1 MARDGG
7 GGFTLVD
14 FSVPTRDLPVSHPVA
29 EAPLCGDCHTQELC
43 FFDPL
48 CGGCQDLLLDS
59 KTTIAELFAVMRQWI
74 PQTQR
79 NLPSLTREI
88 LRRGANVN
96 DRDSLTDLSLL
107 HYACKSGA
115 AGIGNE
121 TAASNLVNS
130 LLQKGA
136 DVEMRCRWTNMNS
149 LHYAVYFDVAQVAD
163 LLATHAPALVQSTCS
178 EFNGGNAL
186 HIAAANLSL
195 QSVRVLLEHKANAS
209 LKDLAGKLP
218 YECVPTDV
226 PVKLKNTALEMV
238 TLLKDAAEKSIEN
251 MQTANITIVMSSKSQ
266 AAAKPKPPDTLQSK
280 EQAGSSRLL
289 PSKAL
294 LPPSNKPSVPSPKP
308 RISRAPPKPPTPV
321 LTPCVEV
328 TTASPVPS
336 DVAASSQGS
345 SGVVG
350 GEVTLATLGLKIG
363 DSVLVDATSAKPKQG
378 TIRFY
383 GPTEFSQGQW
393 AGVDLEDDTGK
404 NDGSSGGIRYFT
416 CKPKH
421 GLFVQL
427 NRISK
432 PPPAKAASRK
442 KALDK
447 RDSIETTNKAIESH
461 SQVSMNT
468 ELKVGDRVIVSG
480 NKQGILKFAG
490 TVKFAPGFWL
500 GVELDLPQ
508 GSCDGSRYGVEY
520 FKCKPS
526 HGLFSLPSKVK
537 SLSIS
542 QSVANSNRP
551 PAIEDTS
558 VAQSVAE
565 KPPVASDSTD
575 SASPLVDTTAHI
587 SSAARKKFTA
597 PTPSGRKGGEGM
609 GTTPSGRVERVWG
622 LHLQEG
628 WRGYGDYTFR
638 KGGEGMGTTPSGRVE
653 RVWGLHL
660 QEGWRGYGDYTF
672 RKVGEGMGLHLQEGW
687 RGYGDYTFRKG
698 GEGMG
703 TTPSGR
709 LERVWGLHLQEG
721 WRGYGDYTFRKV
733 GEGMEITPS
742 GRLERVW
749 GLHLQEGWR
758 GYGDYT
764 FRKVG
769 EGMGIT
775 PSGRLERVWRLH
787 LQEGWRGYGDCTL
800 HLQEGW
806 RGYGD
811 YTFRKVGEGMEI
823 APYTFRKVG
832 EGYGDY
838 TLHLQEGW
846 KGYGDYTFRKVGE
859 GMGTTPSGRWRG
871 YGDYTFRKGGEVWGL
886 HLQEG
891 WRGYGDHLQEGWRG
905 YGDYTFRKV
914 GEGMEIAPS
923 GRLERVWR
931 LPPYTFRKVGEGYGD
946 YLTPSGRLESYGDT
960 PYTFRKVGE
969 GMEITPSGRKVGGG
983 MEITPYT
990 FRKVEGYGD
999 YTFRKVGERVWDYT
1013 FRKVERV
1020 WGLHLQEGWRGYGAT
1035 PSGRLRVWGL
1045 HLQEGRLERV
1055 WDYTFRK
1062 VGEGYGDYTFRKGW
1076 RGYGDSPSGRLER
1089 EGWKGMEI
1097 TPSGRLERVWD
1108 PYTFR
1113 KVGEGMEI
1121 APSGR
1126 LERGMGITP
1135 YTFRKVGEGYGDYT
1149 LHLQEGWK
1157 AYGDY
1162 TLHLQ
1167 EVGEGMEITPSGR
1180 LERVWGLHLQEGW
1193 RGYGDYTFR
1202 KVGEGM
1208 GTTPS
1213 GTVER
1218 SMEIT
1223 PSGRL
1228 ERVWRLH
1235 LQEGWRGYGDYTF
1248 RKVGEGMGTTPSG
1261 RVERGMGITPSGRLE
1276 RVWGLHLQE
1285 GWRGYGDYTFRKV
1298 GEGYGDYTFRKVGE
1312 GMGITPSGGWRG
1324 YGDYTFRKVGE
1335 GMEIT
1340 PSGRTLSHAKPTAT
1354 ASVNSQ
1360 HSETVLKIGSS
1371 VFVAGEV
1378 GDCQVHW
1385 NNKLC

>member
-1 MARDGG
+1 MSMTG
-7 GGFTLVD
+7 
-14 FSVPTRDLPVSHPVA
+14 
-29 EAPLCGDCHTQELC
+29 
-43 FFDPL
+43 
-48 CGGCQDLLLDS
+48 
-59 KTTIAELFAVMRQWI
+59 
-74 PQTQR
+74 
-79 NLPSLTREI
+79 
-88 LRRGANVN
+88 
-96 DRDSLTDLSLL
+96 DSLTDLSLL
-107 HYACKSGA
+107 HYACKVWSCVPVVPFLCV
-115 AGIGNE
+115 
-121 TAASNLVNS
+121 S
-130 LLQKGA
+130 KGA

-163 LLATHAPALVQSTCS
+163 CWPLTPLDALVQSTCS

-195 QSVRVLLEHKANAS
+195 QSVRVLRSPVLAPVLVLCGGLQSFCKCLSQSYIYLSLQLEHKANAS

-597 PTPSGRKGGEGM
+597 PTPSGRLERVWGLHLQEGWRGYGDYTFRKGGERVWGLHLQEGLRGYGDYTFRKGGEGM

-628 WRGYGDYTFR
+628 WRVWGLHLQEGWRGYGDYTFR
-638 KGGEGMGTTPSGRVE
+638 KVGEGMGTTPSGRVE

-672 RKVGEGMGLHLQEGW
+672 RKVGEGMG
-687 RGYGDYTFRKG
+687 
-698 GEGMG
+698 
-703 TTPSGR
+703 
-709 LERVWGLHLQEG
+709 
-721 WRGYGDYTFRKV
+721 
-733 GEGMEITPS
+733 ITPS

-769 EGMGIT
+769 EGMGTT
-775 PSGRLERVWRLH
+775 PSGRLERVWGLH
-787 LQEGWRGYGDCTL
+787 LQEGWRGYGDYTFRK
-800 HLQEGW
+800 EGW

-859 GMGTTPSGRWRG
+859 GRVER
-871 YGDYTFRKGGEVWGL
+871 VWGL

-891 WRGYGDHLQEGWRG
+891 WRGYGDYTFRKVGEGYGDYTFRKGGEGMEIAPSGRLEREGWKAYGDYTLHLQEVGEGMEITPSGRLERVGDYTFRKVGEGRLERGMEITPYTFRKVGKGMEITPSGRLERVWGLHLQEGWRGYGDYTFRKGGEGMEITPSGRLEGMGTTPSGRVERVWGLHLQEGWRG

-914 GEGMEIAPS
+914 GEGMGTTPS

-931 LPPYTFRKVGEGYGD
+931 LHLQEGWRGYGDCTFRKVGEGMEIAPYTFRKVGEGYGD
-946 YLTPSGRLESYGDT
+946 YTLHLQEGWKGYGD
-960 PYTFRKVGE
+960 YTFRKVGE
-969 GMEITPSGRKVGGG
+969 GMEITPSG
-983 MEITPYT
+983 
-990 FRKVEGYGD
+990 
-999 YTFRKVGERVWDYT
+999 
-1013 FRKVERV
+1013 
-1020 WGLHLQEGWRGYGAT
+1020 
-1035 PSGRLRVWGL
+1035 
-1045 HLQEGRLERV
+1045 
-1055 WDYTFRK
+1055 
-1062 VGEGYGDYTFRKGW
+1062 
-1076 RGYGDSPSGRLER
+1076 
-1089 EGWKGMEI
+1089 
-1097 TPSGRLERVWD
+1097 
-1108 PYTFR
+1108 
-1113 KVGEGMEI
+1113 
-1121 APSGR
+1121 
-1126 LERGMGITP
+1126 
-1135 YTFRKVGEGYGDYT
+1135 RKVGEGYGDYT

-1180 LERVWGLHLQEGW
+1180 LEREGW
-1193 RGYGDYTFR
+1193 RGYGDYTFRNGGEEYGDYTFR

-1208 GTTPS
+1208 ET
-1213 GTVER
+1213 
-1218 SMEIT
+1218 
-1223 PSGRL
+1223 
-1228 ERVWRLH
+1228 
-1235 LQEGWRGYGDYTF
+1235 
-1248 RKVGEGMGTTPSG
+1248 
-1261 RVERGMGITPSGRLE
+1261 TPSGRLE

-1285 GWRGYGDYTFRKV
+1285 GWRGYGDYTFRKG

-1312 GMGITPSGGWRG
+1312 GMGITPSGR
-1324 YGDYTFRKVGE
+1324 DPVC
-1335 GMEIT
+1335 
-1340 PSGRTLSHAKPTAT
+1340 L
-1354 ASVNSQ
+1354 
-1360 HSETVLKIGSS
+1360 L
-1371 VFVAGEV
+1371 GEV
-1378 GDCQVHW
+1378 GTVKYIGTTNFAEGIWLGIELRRPNGKNDGSVSGVQYFTCKPKYGLFVKPDRATCHGI
-1385 NNKLC
+1385 NCATLLPASVPS